1 MMQTFTDHL
10 FTTSTFNKPLVIK
23 DKDAILTLVCRLIL
37 LEPGT
42 ISIAPEA
49 GVGLVSKYRYMNSET
64 IVDLE
69 ENIEDQIN
77 RFLPYFT
84 QVDVNISLQENKI
97 LLIELDIDDSIYTLR
112 ANISKNNEVTLTELY
127 NG

>member
-1 MMQTFTDHL
+1 MQTFTDHL

-64 IVDLE
+64 IVELE
-69 ENIEDQIN
+69 ENIKEQIN
-77 RFLPYFT
+77 RFL
-84 QVDVNISLQENKI
+84 
-97 LLIELDIDDSIYTLR
+97 IDDSIYTLK

>member
-1 MMQTFTDHL
+1 
-10 FTTSTFNKPLVIK
+10 
-23 DKDAILTLVCRLIL
+23 
-37 LEPGT
+37 
-42 ISIAPEA
+42 
-49 GVGLVSKYRYMNSET
+49 MNSET
-64 IVDLE
+64 IVELE
-69 ENIEDQIN
+69 ENIKEQIN

-97 LLIELDIDDSIYTLR
+97 LLIELDIDDSIYTLK